1 MEHDKSRR
9 LLILDDEPAVAK
21 TVAFAAER
29 HGFAVRM
36 SASAEAFFSD
46 VANFAPS
53 HIIIDLLMPGMDG
66 VEVLRKLATGGCEAN
81 IIMMSGMGSKVLE
94 SAQRVGLE
102 RGLRII
108 GILPKPFRPAEL
120 RALLDAHA
128 QDQTHPE
135 PLATPDRE
143 VLLDDIAAALREGQ
157 FVLHYQPKV
166 HLASGRPA
174 GVEALV
180 RWQHPRFG
188 LLPPDRFLPLIEQS
202 GNMTPLTICVI
213 EAGLAWFAGLGADSA
228 LQLAINISAASL
240 TDVSFADLLHERCIR
255 FKVDPARIILELTE
269 TTAPRRTAELLD
281 ILTRVRLKGFQ
292 LSIDDFGTGYSSL
305 VQLAQLPFSE
315 IKIDKSFVWGLH
327 ASDEARKIVATTVGL
342 GKQLQLSTVAEGVEN
357 EAQARALAELQCDQA
372 QGFYFARPMPG
383 DAAKAWLR
391 ERSQHPAEEDIRLR

>member
-1 MEHDKSRR
+1 MDAERPRR
-9 LLILDDEPAVAK
+9 LLILDDEPAVAQ
-21 TVAFAAER
+21 TVAFSAER

-36 SASAEAFFSD
+36 SKSTEAFFDD
-46 VANFAPS
+46 VASFGPS

-66 VEVLRKLATGGCEAN
+66 VEVLRNLATKECGAN

-108 GILPKPFRPAEL
+108 GILPKPFKPSEL
-120 RALLDAHA
+120 RALLDADA
-128 QDQTHPE
+128 QGRTHPE
-135 PLATPDRE
+135 PPEEAAPE
-143 VLLDDIAAALREGQ
+143 ALLDDIGAALQEGQ

-166 HLASGRPA
+166 HLPSGRAA

-202 GNMTPLTICVI
+202 GNMDLLTIRVI
-213 EAGLAWFAGLGADSA
+213 EAGLAWFAGTDDGCAQ
-228 LQLAINISAASL
+228 QLAINISAGSL
-240 TDVSFADLLHERCIR
+240 TDVGFTDLLHERCAW

-269 TTAPRRTAELLD
+269 TTAPRRTAESLD
-281 ILTRVRLKGFQ
+281 ILTRVRMKGFQ

-315 IKIDKSFVWGLH
+315 IKIDRSFVWGMLT
-327 ASDEARKIVATTVGL
+327 SEEARKIVATTVRL
-342 GKQLQLSTVAEGVEN
+342 GKELELTTVAEGVES
-357 EAQARALAELQCDQA
+357 EAQAQALAMLECDQA
-372 QGFYFARPMPG
+372 QGYFFARPMDG
-383 DAAKAWLR
+383 EAARSWLR
-391 ERSQHPAEEDIRLR
+391 ERD

>member
-1 MEHDKSRR
+1 MDMDSDTPRR
-9 LLILDDEPAVAK
+9 LLILDDESAVAQ

-36 SASAEAFFSD
+36 SGSAEIFFED
-46 VANFAPS
+46 VAGFEPS

-66 VEVLRKLATGGCEAN
+66 VEVLRNLAARGCGAS

-94 SAQRVGLE
+94 SAQRVGIE
-102 RGLRII
+102 RGLRIT
-108 GILPKPFRPAEL
+108 GVLAKPFKAAEL

-128 QDQTHPE
+128 RVRTHPE
-135 PLATPDRE
+135 PLAVADRE
-143 VLLDDIAAALREGQ
+143 VLLDDIGSALREEQ

-180 RWQHPRFG
+180 RWQHPQFG

-202 GNMTPLTICVI
+202 GNMDWLNVI
-213 EAGLAWFAGLGADSA
+213 VINAALAWFTGVRGDDA
-228 LQLAINISAASL
+228 LQLAINISAGSL
-240 TDVSFADLLHERCIR
+240 TDVRFTDLLHERCTR

-269 TTAPRRTAELLD
+269 TTAPQRTAEVLD
-281 ILTRVRLKGFQ
+281 ILTRVRLKGFH

-315 IKIDKSFVWGLH
+315 IKIDRSFVRELH
-327 ASDEARKIVATTVGL
+327 ASDEARKIVAITIAL
-342 GKQLQLSTVAEGVEN
+342 GKQLQLTTVAEGVED
-357 EAQARALAELQCDQA
+357 EAQARVLAELQCDQA
-372 QGFYFARPMPG
+372 QGYFFAKPM
-383 DAAKAWLR
+383 DADSAHAWLR
-391 ERSQHPAEEDIRLR
+391 ERS

>member
-1 MEHDKSRR
+1 MKQDTARR
-9 LLILDDEPAVAK
+9 LLILDDEPAVAQ

-36 SASAEAFFSD
+36 SQSALAFFED
-46 VANFAPS
+46 VASFDPS

-66 VEVLRKLATGGCEAN
+66 VEVLRNLAAGGCGAN

-108 GILPKPFRPAEL
+108 GILPKPFKPAEL
-120 RALLDAHA
+120 RTLLDAHA
-128 QDQTHPE
+128 HRRTHPE
-135 PLATPDRE
+135 PVAAADHE
-143 VLLDDIAAALREGQ
+143 ALLDDIGPALRDNQ

-166 HLASGRPA
+166 NLASGRAA
-174 GVEALV
+174 GAEALV
-180 RWQHPRFG
+180 RWQHPEFG

-202 GNMTPLTICVI
+202 GNMNLLTIRVI
-213 EAGLAWFAGLGADSA
+213 EAGLAWFTGLQDQGT
-228 LQLAINISAASL
+228 LQLAINISAGSL
-240 TDVSFADLLHERCIR
+240 TDVHFADLLHDRCIR
-255 FKVDPARIILELTE
+255 SKVDPARIILELTE

-315 IKIDKSFVWGLH
+315 IKIDRSFVWALN

-342 GKQLQLSTVAEGVEN
+342 GKQLQLSTVAEGVET

-372 QGFYFARPMPG
+372 QGYFFARPMPG
-383 DAAKAWLR
+383 DVASAWLR
-391 ERSQHPAEEDIRLR
+391 ERG

>member
-1 MEHDKSRR
+1 MESDNSRR
-9 LLILDDEPAVAK
+9 LLILDDEPAVAQ

-36 SASAEAFFSD
+36 SESAEAFFGD
-46 VANFAPS
+46 IADYQPS

-66 VEVLRKLATGGCEAN
+66 VEVLRNLATGGCDAN

-102 RGLRII
+102 RGLHII
-108 GILPKPFRPAEL
+108 GVLPKPFKPAEL

-128 QDQTHPE
+128 RHRAQPE
-135 PLATPDRE
+135 PVAAADRE
-143 VLLDDIAAALREGQ
+143 ALLDDIAPALREGQ

-180 RWQHPRFG
+180 RWQHPKFG

-202 GNMTPLTICVI
+202 GNMDALTIRVI
-213 EAGLAWFAGLGADSA
+213 EAGLAWFAGVAADNA

-240 TDVSFADLLHERCIR
+240 TDVSFADLLHERCTR

-269 TTAPRRTAELLD
+269 TTAPQRTTELLD

-315 IKIDKSFVWGLH
+315 IKIDRSFVGGLH

-342 GKQLQLSTVAEGVEN
+342 GKQLHLSTVAEGVET
-357 EAQARALAELQCDQA
+357 EAQARTLAKLQCDQA
-372 QGFYFARPMPG
+372 QGYYFARPMPG

-391 ERSQHPAEEDIRLR
+391 ERSVRPAEEHMPLR